1 MCGYAVVLFL
11 FLFFFCFVSLFFVV
25 VVLVD
30 DFLFCFVLFFLQK
43 RTSVRIP
50 VCLPR
55 RQSPSKVSV
64 DLKERFRFMG
74 INTFL

>member
-1 MCGYAVVLFL
+1 M
-11 FLFFFCFVSLFFVV
+11 FFFVCFVV
-25 VVLVD
+25 VVVVVVVD
-30 DFLFCFVLFFLQK
+30 GFFVLFCFVFLQR

-64 DLKERFRFMG
+64 DLKERFRLMG
-74 INTFL
+74 INTFI